1 MSVKPDADL
10 MAGPDLPATSPL
22 ASEDYVVK
30 ALPGILTTRDL
41 IALFV
46 IILFFITNVPSAVA
60 GGTAG
65 ITLWLVGGLLFLLPC
80 GLVTAQLAV
89 LFPHEGSLYSWTHK
103 VFGGFMSFFV
113 AFCAWVP
120 SPLLILATADL
131 AVSYLQGLNQKWLT
145 EPWSQG
151 VVLLLIIIVSCLV
164 AVQRH
169 RTVQTLVNIIFW
181 LILLATFLVF
191 LSGVVW
197 LINRHPSAVSFN
209 ISPDWNPFTGANIPL
224 FGVITLGYLGVN
236 LPMNMGGELMVAND
250 RARRKTITRH
260 LFWGTLIVLVAYLL
274 ATFGVLVVQGQNAGF
289 VLFSMVSTVDMALG
303 TIAGN
308 VTAIC
313 IIATLFIACVVYNYT
328 FSRFLLVGSIDQ
340 RLPIAM
346 GKLNRHRVPAR
357 AIIFQTILTC
367 FLVLLFFLV
376 IPYVGLFRG
385 KPADLAADVYFV
397 GVGAAT
403 VVWAFATV
411 FLFIDMLWI
420 IFKKPQVLRAR
431 RVVPTPVLLISSV
444 VGLATGLAAIGD
456 TILNSYDPPL
466 ISNATWLL
474 VVLGLTAAFLVIGA
488 IGGMY
493 ARGEATWE
501 GAQRDIYP
509 EA

>member
-10 MAGPDLPATSPL
+10 LATPYLPATSPL
-22 ASEDYVVK
+22 ASENYVVK
-30 ALPGILTTRDL
+30 ALPPILTTRDL

-65 ITLWLVGGLLFLLPC
+65 ITLWLVGGLLFLMPC

-89 LFPHEGSLYSWTHK
+89 LFPYEGSLYCWTHK

-113 AFCAWVP
+113 AFCAWIP
-120 SPLLILATADL
+120 CPLLILATADL
-131 AVSYLQGLNQKWLT
+131 AVSYLQGLNQIWLT

-151 VVLLLIIIVSCLV
+151 VVLLGIILVCCLV

-169 RTVQTLVNIIFW
+169 RTVQTLVNMIFW

-197 LINRHPSAVSFN
+197 LINRHPSAVNFN
-209 ISPDWNPFTGANIPL
+209 NTPDWNPFTGANIPL

-250 RARRKTITRH
+250 RARRSIITRH
-260 LFWGTLIVLVAYLL
+260 LLWGTLIVLVAYLL

-303 TIAGN
+303 SLAGDA
-308 VTAIC
+308 TAIC
-313 IIATLFIACVVYNYT
+313 IVATLFIACVVYNYT
-328 FSRFLLVGSIDQ
+328 FARFLLVASIDQ
-340 RLPIAM
+340 RLPTGM
-346 GKLNRHRVPAR
+346 GKLNRHRVPSR
-357 AIIFQTILTC
+357 AIIFQTVLTC
-367 FLVLLFFLV
+367 ILVLLFFMV
-376 IPYVGLFRG
+376 IPYIGFFRG

-420 IFKKPQVLRAR
+420 IFFKPHLLRVR

-444 VGLATGLAAIGD
+444 VGLAAGLAAIVD

-466 ISNATWLL
+466 ISNGIWLL
-474 VVLGLTAAFLVIGA
+474 VVTGLTGTFLIIGA
-488 IGGMY
+488 IGGMF
-493 ARGEATWE
+493 ARGEATEE
-501 GAQRDIYP
+501 GAKRDIYP
-509 EA
+509 EE